1 MPARKRKTLAEE
13 AERAMTQF
21 IKAEKDVQMEEGD
34 VQMEEGD
41 EDEDTDA
48 EAEDV

>member
-1 MPARKRKTLAEE
+1 MPARKRKTPAEE

-21 IKAEKDVQMEEGD
+21 IKAEEDVQMEKE
-34 VQMEEGD
+34 

-48 EAEDV
+48 EAEDI